1 MFPLLDVFI
10 GATRVILE
18 VPKREVNGLKSY
30 PTFSPWHS
38 FLSWEL
44 ERRTLKRFRVILV
57 FFCFL
62 FLKDPCPHIPRCSHE
77 RTLSALQRQRLRFKT
92 EEEVK
97 NREVRG

>member
-38 FLSWEL
+38 LFVLGTREKNL
-44 ERRTLKRFRVILV
+44 ETISSHSCF
-57 FFCFL
+57 FL
-62 FLKDPCPHIPRCSHE
+62 FFVFEGS
-77 RTLSALQRQRLRFKT
+77 LSAYSKMFS
-92 EEEVK
+92 
-97 NREVRG
+97 